1 MQPHRPSLMATRH
14 LVVSGHYLA
23 SQAGFQI
30 LEAGGNA
37 IDAGV
42 AVGLA
47 INVLESE
54 MTGFG
59 GVAPAMIRLGHSGEI
74 CNFIGVGPWPR
85 ALDASYFH
93 QHHGGQ
99 VPPGILDCVV
109 PATPAI
115 WLSALQRFGTLSFAE
130 VASFAI
136 DFANKGFPVY
146 PLMPEALGAHLEEF
160 RHWPSTAAI
169 FCPNGELLRPGDCF
183 RQSDLGA
190 TLTYLCDEERAASAS
205 GGRDAGLEAARLAF
219 YEGDI
224 AAAIIR
230 QQEQQGGLITREDLA
245 AFRAQTE
252 APTKARFGEY
262 ELYGCGPWSQGPMVL
277 SAAQILENFD
287 LAGMGHNSTAYIHTV
302 VEALKLAAADR
313 EAYFGDPAHVDVPM
327 DTLLDADYC
336 RVRSALIDTRRAQ
349 PGMPAPGP
357 VDGFSVPPWQPDP
370 TSMTA
375 PEPSPGRTMPR
386 AAPLETSYFCV
397 MDADGNLFSA
407 TPSDPTTSGAV
418 VPGTGITTSRWGSRA
433 HTDENHPARVG
444 PGWRPRMSANPMLAM
459 KPGEVVLPLGSPGS
473 EVLGQAQ
480 LQVLLNI
487 IAFDM
492 NPQTAVE
499 APRFASESWP
509 ASAIPHTYHP
519 GRLKVEKPIGAQT
532 GDELSRVGHEVKWW
546 PEREWRAG
554 SVCTIRADL
563 GTGLMHAGADPRRTA
578 YAVGW

>member
-23 SQAGFQI
+23 SQAGFQV

-47 INVLESE
+47 INVLETE
-54 MTGFG
+54 MAGFG
-59 GVAPAMIRLGHSGEI
+59 GVAPTMIRLGRSGEI

-85 ALDASYFH
+85 ALDAAYFH
-93 QHHGGQ
+93 KHHAGR

-115 WLSALQRFGTLSFAE
+115 WLSALQRFGTMSFAD
-130 VASFAI
+130 VASYAI

-146 PLMPEALGAHLEEF
+146 PLMPKALAAHFEEF
-160 RHWPSTAAI
+160 RHWPSTASI
-169 FCPNGELLRPGDCF
+169 FCPNGELPRVGECF
-183 RQSDLGA
+183 RQPDLGA
-190 TLTYLCDEERAASAS
+190 TLTYLCDEERAARAS
-205 GGRDAGLEAARLAF
+205 GGRAGGLEAARRAF

-224 AAAIIR
+224 AGAIIR
-230 QQEQQGGLITREDLA
+230 QQEDEGGLMTREDLS

-252 APTKARFGEY
+252 APSRARFGEY

-277 SAAQILENFD
+277 SAAQILDGCD
-287 LAGMGHNSTAYIHTV
+287 LASMGHNSAAYIHTV

-313 EAYFGDPAHVDVPM
+313 EAYFGDPAQIDVPLH
-327 DTLLDADYC
+327 TLLDRDYS
-336 RVRSALIDTRRAQ
+336 RARGSLIDPLRAQ
-349 PGMPAPGP
+349 PGMPAAGQ
-357 VDGFSVPPWQPDP
+357 VHGFNIAPWQPDP
-370 TSMTA
+370 TSLTG
-375 PEPSPGRTMPR
+375 PELSARH

-418 VPGTGITTSRWGSRA
+418 VPGTGISTSRWGSRA
-433 HTDENHPARVG
+433 HTGNNHPARVG
-444 PGWRPRMSANPMLAM
+444 PGWRPRMSANPMLAI
-459 KPGEVVLPLGSPGS
+459 KPGETVLPLGSPGS

-487 IAFDM
+487 VAFAMD
-492 NPQTAVE
+492 PQSAVE

-519 GRLKVEKPIGAQT
+519 ARLKIERPIGEHI
-532 GDELSRVGHEVKWW
+532 GDALTRAGHEVKWW

-554 SVCTIRADL
+554 SVCTIRADQRS
-563 GTGLMHAGADPRRTA
+563 GVMHAGADPRRTA
-578 YAVGW
+578 YAIGW